1 MSETTQPFF
10 YASARSEW
18 VRMRTLIYLRW
29 LAIFGQTAAVAVA
42 YYVLDLDLLIG
53 MNVVAIG
60 ASVIFNLAA
69 TFTLPETKRLSQQET
84 TLTLLFDLGQL
95 VILLYLNGGLNNPF
109 ALLIL
114 APVTIS
120 ATALRVNATFL
131 VSGIALLAISALAF
145 LYVPLTLQTGEIVAL
160 PQLYVAGYWTA
171 LVIGILFLGG
181 YARRVTSE
189 TFSMSQ
195 ALAATQMALA
205 REHELTLLGGVVAAA
220 AHEMGTPLATIKLVA
235 SELAEELEDTPELRE
250 DAELISSQAER
261 LRDILRDMGRAGK
274 DDLLLKTAPLTS
286 IVQEAAEPHEN
297 RGKFIHFLANGSTEQ
312 PRLEDIPYAQR
323 NPEFIHGVRNLVQNA
338 VDFAK
343 STVWVHTTWSDTS
356 IRVMVGDDG
365 RGYPPDLLGRIGDPF
380 LSKRKSS
387 DGHAS
392 SRPEYEGMGL
402 GLFIAKTM
410 LERTGAEL
418 TFTNAAVDGYTM
430 GQNAGAMKAM
440 EGATGAI
447 VNVRWDRADLEV
459 DRASVVGPNRQI
471 DPAPTGASD
480 S

>member
-1 MSETTQPFF
+1 MSDPTRTIF
-10 YASARSEW
+10 YNSARSEW
-18 VRMRTLIYLRW
+18 VRLRTLIYLRW
-29 LAIFGQTAAVAVA
+29 LAIFGQAVAVA
-42 YYVLDLDLLIG
+42 VAHYVLALDLQVGLS
-53 MNVVAIG
+53 VVAIG

-69 TFTLPETKRLSQQET
+69 TFTLPETKRLSQGET

-95 VILLYLNGGLNNPF
+95 VFLLYLNGGLNNPF

-120 ATALRVNATFL
+120 ATALRVNATLL

-145 LYVPLTLQTGEIVAL
+145 FYVPLRMTTGEFVAL
-160 PQLYVAGYWTA
+160 PQLYVAGYWAA

-235 SELAEELEDTPELRE
+235 SELAEELHDSPELRE

-274 DDLLLKTAPLTS
+274 DDLLLKKAPLTS

-297 RGKFIHFLANGSTEQ
+297 RGKMIHFLANGSTDT
-312 PRLEDIPYAQR
+312 PKLEDIPYALR

-343 STVWVHTTWSDTS
+343 STVWVQTVWTETS

-365 RGYPPDLLGRIGDPF
+365 RGYPLDLLGRIGDPF

-387 DGHAS
+387 DSHSS

-418 TFTNAAVDGYTM
+418 TFTNAALDGYTM
-430 GQNAGAMKAM
+430 GSAAGMMKAM
-440 EGATGAI
+440 QGATGAI
-447 VNVRWDRADLEV
+447 VNVRWNRADLEV
-459 DRASVVGPNRQI
+459 DRAGVVGPNRPI
-471 DPAPTGASD
+471 AADI
-480 S
+480 